1 VVPRAR
7 LAPAAHGGGVKLPW
21 WMREVP
27 CAGRGNGAVFAFRVH
42 PLYRW
47 WLCAVAV
54 WTVLRAVR
62 IEVGF
67 RVRGDDP

>member
-1 VVPRAR
+1 MVLRAR
-7 LAPAAHGGGVKLPW
+7 LAPAAHGGSVSLPW

-27 CAGRGNGAVFAFRVH
+27 CAGRGNGAVFAFRVR

-47 WLCAVAV
+47 WLYALAV

-62 IEVGF
+62 VEVQW
-67 RVRGDDP
+67 RRGGGS

>member
-1 VVPRAR
+1 MVPRAR
-7 LAPAAHGGGVKLPW
+7 LAPAAHGGSVSLPW

-27 CAGRGNGAVFAFRVH
+27 CAGRGNGAVFAFRVR

-47 WLCAVAV
+47 WLYALAV

-62 IEVGF
+62 VEVQW
-67 RVRGDDP
+67 RRGGGS

>member
-1 VVPRAR
+1 
-7 LAPAAHGGGVKLPW
+7 
-21 WMREVP
+21 MREVP
-27 CAGRGNGAVFAFRVH
+27 CAGRGNEATFAFRVH
-42 PLYRW
+42 PIYRW
-47 WLCAVAV
+47 WLYALAV